1 MQAGADAGSTKAV
14 IVAAEPQ
21 LFVADI
27 KTSCD
32 FFTAKL
38 GFAIAFSYGE
48 PPFYA
53 QVTRDG
59 ARLNLRRVDRP
70 VIDAELR
77 GREQL
82 LSASLTVATA
92 DEIEHLLLE
101 F

>member
-32 FFTAKL
+32 FFTRKL
-38 GFAIAFSYGE
+38 GFTVAFTYGE

-53 QVTRDG
+53 QS
-59 ARLNLRRVDRP
+59 P
-70 VIDAELR
+70 
-77 GREQL
+77 
-82 LSASLTVATA
+82 ATA
-92 DEIEHLLLE
+92 RSSICAASSSL
-101 F
+101 